1 MSQNQIGAILFL
13 MLGCAPDYSV
23 KGPAT
28 ALSGDVTDANTD
40 ADDDNNGDP
49 SDPDE
54 DDGETDE
61 DEDGE
66 AEDYSLYEGAMIRI
80 IEPESGAFLPYDE
93 DNDFVAVIETP
104 DGDEIE
110 FDEIEWR
117 SDADDEWTP
126 TGADFTDDEIDVGRH
141 NITAEVALPDGSRL
155 AYTVGGVL
163 VQHKDAGTYVGDM
176 IISMDGSV
184 GETPVGTSCVG
195 AAFIIVDEY
204 GELATGDSAC
214 TLDLL
219 GYATFEV
226 DHGFEYELDEE
237 DLDGS
242 AFVNI
247 PFVGIPLPFGS
258 EGSIEDGEIATSW
271 EGGVGGFFE
280 LSGTLEATRITR
292 EVTEL

>member
-1 MSQNQIGAILFL
+1 MSQYRIGILLFL
-13 MLGCAPDYSV
+13 MVGCAPDYSV
-23 KGPAT
+23 KGPAA
-28 ALSGDVTDANTD
+28 ALSGGVSDAGAD
-40 ADDDNNGDP
+40 GEDDDDGNP
-49 SDPDE
+49 SDP
-54 DDGETDE
+54 
-61 DEDGE
+61 EDGAE
-66 AEDYSLYEGAMIRI
+66 EEEEEEDYSMYEGAMIRI
-80 IEPESGAFLPYDE
+80 IEPESGAFLPYNE

-126 TGADFTDDEIDVGRH
+126 TGADFSDDEIEVGKH
-141 NITAEVALPDGSRL
+141 NITAEVSLPNGSRL

-163 VQHKDAGTYVGDM
+163 VQHEDAGTYVGDM
-176 IISMDGSV
+176 IISMDASV

-247 PFVGIPLPFGS
+247 PFVGIALPFGS
-258 EGSIEDGEIATSW
+258 EGSIEDGDITTSW